1 MDSIY
6 NITIN
11 MLCFN
16 FQFVNHPQITA
27 ILDEEEEECL
37 HYLSKLEVEE
47 FEDIKSGY
55 RIKFYF
61 DENPYFE
68 NDLLVKEFHLGA
80 GGMLKLIVFNIIVFN
95 IIVFI
100 EWYILGDPA
109 SNSTQIKWKSTEQG
123 DRLKQH
129 LSGSNSENKSNSRKR
144 THELPRTFF
153 YWFTDHVDASADD
166 IAEVIKDDM
175 WPNPLQ
181 YFLVPDIEVE
191 NGGMEGD
198 GDEDD
203 SEEEN
208 DESVVVVEEDDEGGD
223 EDEEVDDEELYG
235 GEEGD
240 EGADE
245 EEDDGEGE

>member
-1 MDSIY
+1 
-6 NITIN
+6 

-16 FQFVNHPQITA
+16 FQFVNHPQISA

-100 EWYILGDPA
+100 E
-109 SNSTQIKWKSTEQG
+109 
-123 DRLKQH
+123 
-129 LSGSNSENKSNSRKR
+129 
-144 THELPRTFF
+144 
-153 YWFTDHVDASADD
+153 
-166 IAEVIKDDM
+166 
-175 WPNPLQ
+175 
-181 YFLVPDIEVE
+181 
-191 NGGMEGD
+191 
-198 GDEDD
+198 
-203 SEEEN
+203 
-208 DESVVVVEEDDEGGD
+208 
-223 EDEEVDDEELYG
+223 
-235 GEEGD
+235 
-240 EGADE
+240 
-245 EEDDGEGE
+245 